1 MTRSREDGGTFES
14 LMSRFSDGV
23 GVVGAIILVLML
35 LLIALSVVLRYAFNA
50 PITWAD
56 QVATYGLVYMTFV
69 GAPRVLARRGHVSVD
84 ILEASLNPHRQ
95 KLLRVFVDVI
105 GMLYCIAFCYLALLE
120 IKRVI
125 TRGAEFSD
133 AFTVPQWIV
142 YWVIP
147 FGAAMLAL
155 QFLANL
161 LIDLRRLRNPEST
174 SDLQFGGWA

>member
-1 MTRSREDGGTFES
+1 MEQVRQEGASFDAI
-14 LMSRFSDGV
+14 MSRFSDGV

-56 QVATYGLVYMTFV
+56 QVATYGLVYMTFI

-95 KLLRVFVDVI
+95 KLLRVFVDVV
-105 GMLYCIAFCYLALLE
+105 GMLYCVAFCYLALRELN
-120 IKRVI
+120 RVV

-161 LIDLRRLRNPEST
+161 LIDLRRLRNSNPANGTE
-174 SDLQFGGWA
+174 LGGNA